1 MKIDKKKVRQFM
13 AWNHM
18 TVGDVAKAAGLPP
31 QTAAAIICGMDV
43 QPDTLDRIAQALGV
57 WLSDIAQGVELVPLK
72 REPTPLPA
80 GQVRVDTARFKR
92 LMARSGLG
100 VTQLARRAGV
110 TPETVR
116 SLNQGGAHKA
126 VTVDKLAGALGVAA
140 DDLIRRGR
148 KA

>member
-1 MKIDKKKVRQFM
+1 M

-31 QTAAAIICGMDV
+31 QTTAAIICGMDA

-80 GQVRVDTARFKR
+80 GQVRMDTAKFTR

-100 VTQLARRAGV
+100 VTELAKKAGV
-110 TPETVR
+110 TPGTVR
-116 SLNQGGAHKA
+116 AITRGAEAKK
-126 VTVDKLAGALGVAA
+126 VETVDKLAGALGVAA
-140 DDLIRRGR
+140 DDLIKRGR